1 MNEQL
6 AMTDIVMRDE
16 RQDVRR
22 IILQK
27 TKVMTAGMLTVAMSD
42 DKRLRPDNQWPAIN
56 NQQTTLHHNY
66 SRLPITENPERM
78 PHDRQRTNPDRQLST
93 NVVIG
98 AYCQE
103 LFFLHEDD

>member
-42 DKRLRPDNQWPAIN
+42 DKRLRPDNQ
-56 NQQTTLHHNY
+56 
-66 SRLPITENPERM
+66 
-78 PHDRQRTNPDRQLST
+78 
-93 NVVIG
+93 
-98 AYCQE
+98 
-103 LFFLHEDD
+103 